1 MIENAGVKQI
11 VERVAEQAAE
21 GQQSVAPKTADINDA
36 ARFQEALNGAQQ
48 TAPAEASAEPA
59 AIATSPVAPTAL
71 SPGDSILQSL
81 HKMRSDYQ
89 GATDKVENLSQ
100 ADANP
105 SMQDLL
111 RAQMELNQASMQVD
125 LTAKVVGKTTQGI
138 ETLIKSQ

>member
-21 GQQSVAPKTADINDA
+21 GQQSVASKPADLNDT

-59 AIATSPVAPTAL
+59 AIATSPVAPTAS

-81 HKMRSDYQ
+81 HKMRSDYR
-89 GATDKVENLSQ
+89 GAIGKVEKLSQ

-125 LTAKVVGKTTQGI
+125 LTAKVVGKATQGI